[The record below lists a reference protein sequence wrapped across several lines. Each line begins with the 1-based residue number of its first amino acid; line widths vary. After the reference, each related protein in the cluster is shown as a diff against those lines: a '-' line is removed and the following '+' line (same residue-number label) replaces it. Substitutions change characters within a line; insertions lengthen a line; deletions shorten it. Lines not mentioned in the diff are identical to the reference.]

1 MDRMWCGGVYF
12 TLCHLSWCCLM
23 WNVSRPGGF
32 SDRSLKH
39 WFLINSG
46 ERCFYQPRSGARSGN
61 NFSPLCA
68 GSLSRTYQDQPD
80 LLRVTVQ
87 VLLLL
92 LSLVYPS
99 SFLGHTN
106 PFLPPHISLTAPCL
120 MLPLPV
126 SVSGFAPNTL
136 FSLWRNIFKSPGVAA
151 VDNGNLLCFMCLE
164 NEFPCQKRRAI
175 TTSKRDQIGSLKRK

>member
-1 MDRMWCGGVYF
+1 MDRIWCGEVYF

-23 WNVSRPGGF
+23 WNVSCPGGF
-32 SDRSLKH
+32 SDRSLKY

-46 ERCFYQPRSGARSGN
+46 ERCFYQPRSGTRSGN
-61 NFSPLCA
+61 NFSLLCA
-68 GSLSRTYQDQPD
+68 GSLGRTCQLNLTYWGSQWGSCCPSCPWYIPAPFWAIQTPFFHPIS
-80 LLRVTVQ
+80 LWQHPVSCS
-87 VLLLL
+87 
-92 LSLVYPS
+92 LSLP
-99 SFLGHTN
+99 
-106 PFLPPHISLTAPCL
+106 
-120 MLPLPV
+120 
-126 SVSGFAPNTL
+126 VSGFAPNTL